1 MMNSPGR
8 GGLCMGRS
16 SLIGAKDTALPSLN
30 ERSSPE
36 VSAHS
41 LVEQNQTNRNRC
53 RHSDEES

>member
-1 MMNSPGR
+1 MMNSPGW

-16 SLIGAKDTALPSLN
+16 SLIGDRDTALPSPN
-30 ERSSPE
+30 DGSSPE